1 MYIKAKVTAGAKK
14 EEFKEIS
21 PDTFSIKVKE
31 KAQKNM
37 ANGRV
42 LEILADHLKIPL
54 KNIRIINGHHSPSKL
69 ISINEKTI

>member
-14 EEFKEIS
+14 EEFQEMS
-21 PDTFSIKVKE
+21 SDTFIIKVKE

-37 ANGRV
+37 ANKKV
-42 LEILADHLKIPL
+42 LEMLRVHFKVPL

-69 ISINEKTI
+69 ISINTK